1 MLKFYQRINYL
12 IGMLL
17 IKILG
22 SNNLDKC
29 FLIYFRIKAKNIA
42 NSKKYYIA
50 PRLLW
55 GSTPLI
61 NNKYWS
67 EAMQEIGFTSKT
79 FIYGKPYSINENRD
93 FDYYFDGFNQF
104 EMYKLIINICENFD
118 IIHMPFT
125 GFIPESRAILKKH
138 EYELFKTCGL
148 KLVFIPYGGDAYLYS
163 RIFNYSRKYALIYHY
178 GKSGKDEYKIK
189 KQINKATENGDCI
202 IGIPE
207 GFSYWDIFSLNV
219 LSINL
224 IDWNPTIVKHFANGI
239 NSPVVIVHSPNHRKI
254 KGTEFIIKAVNE
266 LKQEGL
272 QIEFLLLEGMKNS
285 RVKQALERADILVDQ
300 ILKGYG
306 LNLVEGM
313 AMKAAVISNL
323 EGDEIPIKVY
333 RRYSFL
339 NECPAL
345 NATPENIKEQLKTLI
360 LNPAL
365 RNELGDAGRQY
376 VEKYH
381 SYQTTQYMFSSI
393 YDKIWYGKEFKL
405 LDMFDPNEPRSYN
418 NQSPIIEHP
427 LVENKIPAE
436 LMATLKKE

>member
-1 MLKFYQRINYL
+1 M
-12 IGMLL
+12 
-17 IKILG
+17 
-22 SNNLDKC
+22 
-29 FLIYFRIKAKNIA
+29 
-42 NSKKYYIA
+42 
-50 PRLLW
+50 
-55 GSTPLI
+55 
-61 NNKYWS
+61 
-67 EAMQEIGFTSKT
+67 
-79 FIYGKPYSINENRD
+79 
-93 FDYYFDGFNQF
+93 
-104 EMYKLIINICENFD
+104 
-118 IIHMPFT
+118 
-125 GFIPESRAILKKH
+125 
-138 EYELFKTCGL
+138 
-148 KLVFIPYGGDAYLYS
+148 
-163 RIFNYSRKYALIYHY
+163 
-178 GKSGKDEYKIK
+178 
-189 KQINKATENGDCI
+189 
-202 IGIPE
+202 
-207 GFSYWDIFSLNV
+207 
-219 LSINL
+219 
-224 IDWNPTIVKHFANGI
+224 
-239 NSPVVIVHSPNHRKI
+239 IVHSPNHRKI